1 MVRTERL
8 PDAAQEVLRVL
19 AVAQRADHAL
29 LADAGGLDAAELR
42 IALREAAASH
52 LIVASA
58 DGMYRFRHAL
68 LREVVH
74 DDLLPGEHAEL
85 HLALARA
92 LERRAA
98 AGAEDVWITAGMAHH
113 FRSAGDQP
121 AALRASVQAAAASA
135 RVHAHG
141 EAAGL
146 LERALEIWERVPDAE
161 ALAGASHADV
171 LVRAAAAHRSN
182 VDDHRRA
189 ELLRLA
195 VTELERDGEPHRLA
209 EVLGELASA
218 QWSLGRGEESRA
230 TLRARARPAARG
242 RPQRRARP
250 AAEPPRVVPD
260 APGPLRR
267 GPRRA
272 PRRRSR
278 PPARSRRRT
287 SARRSS
293 TGSAWRC
300 MRSANA
306 EAGEAAFDEATV
318 GGPRDRPGDRRGVR
332 GRQPR

>member
-8 PDAAQEVLRVL
+8 PEAAQELLRVL

-29 LADAGGLDAAELR
+29 LADASGLGAAELR
-42 IALREAAASH
+42 AALREAAAGH

-98 AGAEDVWITAGMAHH
+98 AGAEDVWITAGIAHH

-121 AALRASVQAAAASA
+121 AALKASVHAASASA

-146 LERALEIWERVPDAE
+146 LERALEIWDRVPDAE

-195 VTELERDGEPHRLA
+195 VAELDEDAGEPHRLA

-230 TLRARARPAARG
+230 TLRRALDLLPER
-242 RPQRRARP
+242 RPQRRAR
-250 AAEPPRVVPD
+250 AAAQP
-260 APGPLRR
+260 
-267 GPRRA
+267 
-272 PRRRSR
+272 PRRRS
-278 PPARSRRRT
+278 
-287 SARRSS
+287 
-293 TGSAWRC
+293 
-300 MRSANA
+300 
-306 EAGEAAFDEATV
+306 
-318 GGPRDRPGDRRGVR
+318 
-332 GRQPR
+332 